1 MVSAAPNAMY
11 AQLSNLSFSH
21 HFLVMLLSIFFIF
34 IIPCAFP
41 LSFNITSF
49 DPNGKSIIYEGSAN
63 PVTPVIE
70 LTGNVRDIT
79 GRATYF
85 QPMHLWDKATGNL
98 TDFTTHFSFVID
110 SRNRSGYGDGMAFF
124 LAPAGLKFPYV
135 SRGGALG
142 LTLENQR
149 LNSTDPFV
157 AVEFDIYKN
166 FYDPPGEHVGIDINS
181 LRSVANVT
189 WLADIKQGKL
199 NEVWISYNS
208 SSFNLS
214 VVFTGFNND
223 TILRQHLSAIIDLRL
238 HLPEFVTVGF
248 SAATG
253 SDTAIHSVN
262 SWDFSSTLAAQE
274 NITKG
279 ADTVA
284 RSPATSNIAPSQ
296 KKKNKT
302 GLAVGLSIGG
312 FVLIGGLGLISI
324 GLWKK
329 WKKGS
334 VEEDLVFEE
343 YMGEDFGR
351 GAGPRKYSYAE
362 LTEAAN
368 GFKDEHKL
376 GQGGFGGVYKG
387 YLKDIKSHVAIKR
400 VSEGSDQGIKEF
412 ASEVNIISRLRHRNL
427 VHLIGWCHAGKKLL
441 LVYEYM
447 PNGSLD
453 IHLFKKQSLLKWTV
467 RYNIARGLA
476 SALLYLHE
484 EWEQCVVHR
493 DIKSS
498 NIMLDSEFNAKLGD
512 FGLARFVDHAKSAQT
527 TALAGTMGYMA
538 PECAT
543 SGRAS
548 KESDVYSFGVVA
560 LEIACGRKPINHR
573 AQENEINIVEWV
585 WGLYGEGRILE
596 AADQRLEGEF
606 EEEQIK
612 CLMIVGLWC
621 AHPDHNNRPSM
632 RQAIQVL
639 NFEAPLPNLPSS
651 LPVPTYLEGPL
662 HSFIAPF
669 SITSSKE
676 GQSQITGSSSNTN
689 STGFTTKSDDASP
702 SVSLLYSR

>member
-1 MVSAAPNAMY
+1 
-11 AQLSNLSFSH
+11 
-21 HFLVMLLSIFFIF
+21 
-34 IIPCAFP
+34 
-41 LSFNITSF
+41 
-49 DPNGKSIIYEGSAN
+49 
-63 PVTPVIE
+63 
-70 LTGNVRDIT
+70 
-79 GRATYF
+79 
-85 QPMHLWDKATGNL
+85 
-98 TDFTTHFSFVID
+98 
-110 SRNRSGYGDGMAFF
+110 MAFF

-376 GQGGFGGVYKG
+376 GQG
-387 YLKDIKSHVAIKR
+387 
-400 VSEGSDQGIKEF
+400 
-412 ASEVNIISRLRHRNL
+412 
-427 VHLIGWCHAGKKLL
+427 
-441 LVYEYM
+441 
-447 PNGSLD
+447 
-453 IHLFKKQSLLKWTV
+453 
-467 RYNIARGLA
+467 
-476 SALLYLHE
+476 
-484 EWEQCVVHR
+484 
-493 DIKSS
+493 
-498 NIMLDSEFNAKLGD
+498 
-512 FGLARFVDHAKSAQT
+512 
-527 TALAGTMGYMA
+527 
-538 PECAT
+538 
-543 SGRAS
+543 
-548 KESDVYSFGVVA
+548 
-560 LEIACGRKPINHR
+560 
-573 AQENEINIVEWV
+573 
-585 WGLYGEGRILE
+585 
-596 AADQRLEGEF
+596 
-606 EEEQIK
+606 
-612 CLMIVGLWC
+612 
-621 AHPDHNNRPSM
+621 
-632 RQAIQVL
+632 
-639 NFEAPLPNLPSS
+639 
-651 LPVPTYLEGPL
+651 
-662 HSFIAPF
+662 
-669 SITSSKE
+669 
-676 GQSQITGSSSNTN
+676 
-689 STGFTTKSDDASP
+689 
-702 SVSLLYSR
+702 